1 MLLLVHAGV
10 VNVLNLLLVLRS
22 SVNDAADAAA
32 IGLVVILLLVM
43 MVHPRV
49 VRWHHDTAR
58 RLHLRLHGGVND
70 TGAVVVRGDGG
81 GVGRYDDVLRD
92 VGSNREMVVGW
103 VEVLVLLL
111 LLLRGILL
119 LWRRRNCYGLGGGAR
134 NER

>member
-1 MLLLVHAGV
+1 MLLLHAGV
-10 VNVLNLLLVLRS
+10 VNVLNLLVLRS

-49 VRWHHDTAR
+49 VRRHHNTTRLLLHR
-58 RLHLRLHGGVND
+58 RHAGVND
-70 TGAVVVRGDGG
+70 TGVVVVRGGDG

-111 LLLRGILL
+111 LLLLRGILL
-119 LWRRRNCYGLGGGAR
+119 LWRRNCYGLGGGAR